1 MITATQLKQKIRHL
15 AAQKEMDPQLLQRAF
30 VMEQFLF
37 LLGLTKHK
45 DNFIIKGGFLIRS
58 LLGVEKRTT
67 MDIDTTVKG
76 FTLNR
81 ENLTAIFNEI
91 CSANTF
97 EGISF
102 RVEKIEEIREE
113 DDYPGFRVSMIATIQ
128 TMGVPFKVDLTTG
141 DAITPKEELT
151 KYTSILDD
159 KEIELWSYPIETV
172 LAEKL
177 QTVLYRTTLSTRARD
192 YYDIH
197 MLYLLKKDEIN
208 WKALNESLQATM
220 IKRETV
226 DLLDDYSSVLIL
238 IEADDN
244 LQKLWIR
251 YQDKNSYVGNISFNE
266 TIQSVKAV
274 LDRII
279 LSV

>member
-1 MITATQLKQKIRHL
+1 M
-15 AAQKEMDPQLLQRAF
+15 
-30 VMEQFLF
+30 
-37 LLGLTKHK
+37 
-45 DNFIIKGGFLIRS
+45 
-58 LLGVEKRTT
+58 
-67 MDIDTTVKG
+67 
-76 FTLNR
+76 
-81 ENLTAIFNEI
+81 
-91 CSANTF
+91 
-97 EGISF
+97 
-102 RVEKIEEIREE
+102 
-113 DDYPGFRVSMIATIQ
+113 
-128 TMGVPFKVDLTTG
+128 
-141 DAITPKEELT
+141 
-151 KYTSILDD
+151 
-159 KEIELWSYPIETV
+159 
-172 LAEKL
+172 
-177 QTVLYRTTLSTRARD
+177 STRARD

-226 DLLDDYSSVLIL
+226 DLLDDYSSVLML

-279 LSV
+279 VSV

>member
-81 ENLTAIFNEI
+81 ENLATIFNEI

-141 DAITPKEELT
+141 DAITSKEELT

-226 DLLDDYSSVLIL
+226 DLLDDYSSVLML

>member
-1 MITATQLKQKIRHL
+1 MITATQLKHKIRHL

-76 FTLNR
+76 FTLNG
-81 ENLTAIFNEI
+81 ENLAAIFNEI

-159 KEIELWSYPIETV
+159 KEIALWSYPIETV

-177 QTVLYRTTLSTRARD
+177 QTLLYRTTLSTRARD

-226 DLLDDYSSVLIL
+226 DLLNDYSSVLML

-251 YQDKNSYVGNISFNE
+251 YKDKNSYVGNISFNE

-274 LDRII
+274 LDRVI

>member
-1 MITATQLKQKIRHL
+1 MITATQLKHKIRHL

-67 MDIDTTVKG
+67 MDIDPTVKG

-81 ENLTAIFNEI
+81 ENLAAIFNEI

-226 DLLDDYSSVLIL
+226 DLLDDYSSVLML

>member
-1 MITATQLKQKIRHL
+1 MAPPAYHS
-15 AAQKEMDPQLLQRAF
+15 
-30 VMEQFLF
+30 
-37 LLGLTKHK
+37 
-45 DNFIIKGGFLIRS
+45 IKNA
-58 LLGVEKRTT
+58 E
-67 MDIDTTVKG
+67 
-76 FTLNR
+76 
-81 ENLTAIFNEI
+81 
-91 CSANTF
+91 
-97 EGISF
+97 
-102 RVEKIEEIREE
+102 IEEFALENGKLWLLAGEYAGRK
-113 DDYPGFRVSMIATIQ
+113 GH
-128 TMGVPFKVDLTTG
+128 MG
-141 DAITPKEELT
+141 
-151 KYTSILDD
+151 KYLP
-159 KEIELWSYPIETV
+159 L
-172 LAEKL
+172 
-177 QTVLYRTTLSTRARD
+177 D

-226 DLLDDYSSVLIL
+226 DLLDDYSSVLML

>member
-15 AAQKEMDPQLLQRAF
+15 AAQKKMDPQLLQRAF

-81 ENLTAIFNEI
+81 ENLAAIFNEI

-226 DLLDDYSSVLIL
+226 DLLDDYSSVLML

-244 LQKLWIR
+244 LQKLWIDR
-251 YQDKNSYVGNISFNE
+251 K
-266 TIQSVKAV
+266 SVV
-274 LDRII
+274 
-279 LSV
+279 

>member
-30 VMEQFLF
+30 VIEQFLF

-81 ENLTAIFNEI
+81 ENLATIFNEI

-141 DAITPKEELT
+141 DAITSKEELT

-226 DLLDDYSSVLIL
+226 DLLDDYSSVLML

>member
-30 VMEQFLF
+30 VIEQFLF

-81 ENLTAIFNEI
+81 ENLATIFNEI

-141 DAITPKEELT
+141 DAITSKEELT

-226 DLLDDYSSVLIL
+226 DLLDDYSSVLML

-279 LSV
+279 VSV

>member
-81 ENLTAIFNEI
+81 ENLATIFNEI

-226 DLLDDYSSVLIL
+226 DLLDDYSSVLML

>member
-81 ENLTAIFNEI
+81 ENLAAIFNEI

-97 EGISF
+97 GGISF

>member
-81 ENLTAIFNEI
+81 ENLATIFNEI

-141 DAITPKEELT
+141 DAITSKEELT
-151 KYTSILDD
+151 KYTSVIDD

-226 DLLDDYSSVLIL
+226 DLLDDYSSVLML

>member
-67 MDIDTTVKG
+67 MDIGTTVKG

-81 ENLTAIFNEI
+81 ENLAAIFNEI

-226 DLLDDYSSVLIL
+226 DLLDDYSSVLML

>member
-15 AAQKEMDPQLLQRAF
+15 AAQKKMDPQLLQRAF

-37 LLGLTKHK
+37 LLGQTKHK

-91 CSANTF
+91 CSANTI

-141 DAITPKEELT
+141 DAIIPKEELT

-159 KEIELWSYPIETV
+159 KQIELWSYPIETV
-172 LAEKL
+172 LAEKI

-208 WKALNESLQATM
+208 WKTLNESLQGTM
-220 IKRETV
+220 VKRETV
-226 DLLDDYSSVLIL
+226 DLLDDYSSTLVLL
-238 IEADDN
+238 ATDDN

-251 YQDKNSYVGNISFNE
+251 YRDKNSYVGNISFNE

-274 LDRII
+274 IDRII
-279 LSV
+279 VSA

>member
-30 VMEQFLF
+30 VIEQFLF

-81 ENLTAIFNEI
+81 ENLATIFNEI

-141 DAITPKEELT
+141 DAITSKEELT

-197 MLYLLKKDEIN
+197 MLYLLKKGEIN

-226 DLLDDYSSVLIL
+226 DLLDDYSSVLML

>member
-15 AAQKEMDPQLLQRAF
+15 AAPKKLDPQLLQRTF

-37 LLGLTKHK
+37 LMGLTKYRET
-45 DNFIIKGGFLIRS
+45 FIIKGGFLIRS

-81 ENLTAIFNEI
+81 ENLSVIFNEI
-91 CSANTF
+91 CSDNAI
-97 EGISF
+97 EGMTF

-128 TMGVPFKVDLTTG
+128 RMGIPFKIDLTTG

-159 KEIELWSYPIETV
+159 KEFELWSFPIETV

-177 QTVLYRTTLSTRARD
+177 QTVLYRTTLNTRARD

-197 MLYLLKKDEIN
+197 MLYLLKKDEVN
-208 WKALNESLQATM
+208 WKTLNESLRATM

-226 DLLDDYSSVLIL
+226 DL
-238 IEADDN
+238 
-244 LQKLWIR
+244 
-251 YQDKNSYVGNISFNE
+251 FN
-266 TIQSVKAV
+266 
-274 LDRII
+274 
-279 LSV
+279 

>member
-81 ENLTAIFNEI
+81 ENLATIFNEI

-141 DAITPKEELT
+141 DAITSKEELT

-226 DLLDDYSSVLIL
+226 DLLDDYSSVLML

-279 LSV
+279 VSV

>member
-226 DLLDDYSSVLIL
+226 DLLDDYSSVLML

>member
-1 MITATQLKQKIRHL
+1 MITATQLKHKIRHL

-226 DLLDDYSSVLIL
+226 DLLDDYSSVLML

>member
-67 MDIDTTVKG
+67 MDIDPTVKG

-81 ENLTAIFNEI
+81 ENLAAIFNEI

-226 DLLDDYSSVLIL
+226 DLLDDYSSVLML